1 MSRSEEDGIGLEEL
15 DSVQSDLETLLANA
29 GKRLKQ
35 LENEIQI
42 LQNWQE
48 KNGTVK
54 ESIGKVGKTG
64 KVVRHTKLRRPGG
77 IKDNFRALDKR
88 KYLKIIFLISHQ
100 NHML

>member
-1 MSRSEEDGIGLEEL
+1 MSAFLISVLARSEDDGIGLEEL

-48 KNGTVK
+48 KNGDVK
-54 ESIGKVGKTG
+54 PSIGKVGKSG
-64 KVVRHTKLRRPGG
+64 KVV
-77 IKDNFRALDKR
+77 
-88 KYLKIIFLISHQ
+88 ISQGH
-100 NHML
+100 L